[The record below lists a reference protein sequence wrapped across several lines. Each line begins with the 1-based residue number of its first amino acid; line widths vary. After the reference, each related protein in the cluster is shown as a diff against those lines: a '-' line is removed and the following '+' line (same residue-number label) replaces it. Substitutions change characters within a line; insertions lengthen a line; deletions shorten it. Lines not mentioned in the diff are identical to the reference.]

1 MHKDIKIITF
11 DLDGVL
17 YDGVSAAFH
26 LAQQVGLG
34 QKYQELFMRMAKENL
49 SFDDSLQLGAD
60 IWKGIEFGGEYRQL
74 VLDLPLMEGAEE
86 TLDILKKTGYQV
98 GCISS
103 GVSQFFM
110 KPLTERLNLDF
121 AHSNILGISGN
132 THSGA
137 IKYAMG
143 GPQKAETALKIL
155 EERGLSTKN
164 FAGVGNGENDIEL
177 FGVSAFSIAFN
188 PVSESVSGAAS
199 VTVHSKNLESI
210 LEYFV

>member
-1 MHKDIKIITF
+1 MHKDIKIIAF

-17 YDGVSAAFH
+17 FDGASAAFH
-26 LAQQVGLG
+26 LGQQVGLG

-49 SFDDSLQLGAD
+49 SFDDSLRLGAE
-60 IWKGIEFGGEYRQL
+60 IWNGIEFGGEYRQL
-74 VLDLPLMEGAEE
+74 VLEMPMMEGTEE
-86 TLDILKKTGYQV
+86 TLDVLKTSGYQV

-110 KPLTERLNLDF
+110 EPLTERLGLDF
-121 AHSNILGISGN
+121 AHSNILGMSGK
-132 THSGA
+132 THSGK
-137 IKYAMG
+137 IEYAMG
-143 GPQKAETALKIL
+143 GPQKAETALKVL

-164 FAGVGNGENDIEL
+164 FASIGNGENDIDL
-177 FGVSAFSIAFN
+177 FGISGFSIAFN

-199 VTVHSKNLESI
+199 ATVHSKNLESI